1 MLNESTG
8 DIMSEK
14 EKIKKFLKENHN
26 YILTKDIINLGIDK
40 KNIPKMVD
48 AGEIKKVNHGIY
60 MSPSVMEDEY
70 YIIQLRYPDA
80 IFSYNTAFHIMN
92 MTNLTPS
99 IIDITTL
106 RKKQIIGNYN
116 IHYVSDEKY
125 ELGIITVESPFGNPI
140 KIYNAERCICDMLKS
155 NDEFDLELQ
164 NRILNNYFN
173 SKTKNIKLLEEYA
186 KKLNVYDKVNTI
198 IEVMMKW

>member
-8 DIMSEK
+8 DIVSEK
-14 EKIKKFLKENHN
+14 EKIQKFLKENHN
-26 YILTKDIINLGIDK
+26 YILTRDIINLGIDK

-48 AGEIKKVNHGIY
+48 DGEIKKVNHGIY
-60 MSPSVMEDEY
+60 MSPNVMEDEY

-80 IFSYNTAFHIMN
+80 VFSYNTAFHIMN

-99 IIDITTL
+99 IIDVTMP

-116 IHYVSDEKY
+116 IHYVSKEKY

-140 KIYNAERCICDMLKS
+140 KIYNAERCICDMLRSEK
-155 NDEFDLELQ
+155 EFDLELQ
-164 NRILNNYFN
+164 NRVLDYYFS
-173 SKTKNIKLLEEYA
+173 SKDKNVELLLDYA
-186 KKLNVYDKVNTI
+186 KIFNIYEKVNTI
-198 IEVMMKW
+198 VEVMMKW

>member
-1 MLNESTG
+1 MMYESTG
-8 DIMSEK
+8 VIMFEK
-14 EKIKKFLKENHN
+14 EKIEKFLEKNHN
-26 YILTKDIINLGIDK
+26 YIMTKDIIDLGIDK
-40 KNIPKMVD
+40 KHIPNFLNEGVL
-48 AGEIKKVNHGIY
+48 KKVNHGIY
-60 MSPSVMEDEY
+60 MSPNVMEDEY
-70 YIIQLRYPDA
+70 YVIQLRYPSA
-80 IFSYNTAFHIMN
+80 IFSYNTAFHILN

-99 IIDITTL
+99 IIDITSFNG
-106 RKKQIIGNYN
+106 RKIKGNYN
-116 IHYVSDEKY
+116 IHYVSREKY
-125 ELGIITVESPFGNPI
+125 ELGIVTVESPFGNPI